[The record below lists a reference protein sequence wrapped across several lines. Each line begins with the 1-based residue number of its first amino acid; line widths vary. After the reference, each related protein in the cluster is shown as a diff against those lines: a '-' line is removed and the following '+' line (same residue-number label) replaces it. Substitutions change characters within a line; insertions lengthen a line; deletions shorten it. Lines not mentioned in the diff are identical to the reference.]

1 MTNAANQLSGTIDI
15 YRLGSNGTE
24 YIINFQGH
32 VRYSGTDYAVAQ
44 ANGYVDLGSSSTDF
58 ISGARLY
65 LNGGTIDGGYA
76 SQSYQTP

>member
-1 MTNAANQLSGTIDI
+1 MTNAANQLFGTVDI

-32 VRYSGTDYAVAQ
+32 VKYSGTDYATTQ

-58 ISGARLY
+58 ISGARLF

-76 SQSYQTP
+76 SQSYFIS